1 MQKTTVFIDS
11 QTYFNTP
18 FTSYQ
23 IVKKAYSIDS
33 SGLSVQTVP
42 PAVLVECEENSVQE
56 ASVFHF
62 SPNPFTSILQVFSC
76 ASQNWAVLIN
86 KNVKY
91 IFFSQLTKLH
101 VLYKLFFN
109 EVQFRKINFLV

>member
-1 MQKTTVFIDS
+1 MQKTTVFLKDG
-11 QTYFNTP
+11 QTYFNNP

-76 ASQNWAVLIN
+76 ASQNWAVLKN
-86 KNVKY
+86 KNVKN
-91 IFFSQLTKLH
+91 IFYFTVDKVARFVQT
-101 VLYKLFFN
+101 FF
-109 EVQFRKINFLV
+109 

>member
-1 MQKTTVFIDS
+1 MQKTTVFLKDG
-11 QTYFNTP
+11 QTYFNNP

-62 SPNPFTSILQVFSC
+62 SPNPFTSILQVFSR
-76 ASQNWAVLIN
+76 ASQNWAVPVLKN

-91 IFFSQLTKLH
+91 IFFHS
-101 VLYKLFFN
+101 
-109 EVQFRKINFLV
+109 